1 MVEINDGDSEFSSFD
16 GDSNK
21 QKKYREPKPY
31 VQRLKRHK
39 DAILSLHA
47 ITGADGPLL
56 ISGSADEKLRI
67 WDLKSKTISPL
78 INVERPMDAVL
89 IRY

>member
-1 MVEINDGDSEFSSFD
+1 MVEINDGDSQFSSFD
-16 GDSNK
+16 GESNK
-21 QKKYREPKPY
+21 PKKNREPKPY

-47 ITGADGPLL
+47 ITGHDGPLL

-67 WDLKSKTISPL
+67 WNL
-78 INVERPMDAVL
+78 
-89 IRY
+89 